1 MGVFDTIK
9 FWRKEE
15 EFPAEEHLPGLDEKP
30 IIPEDSESDL
40 PPHLNQSWG
49 TTPGPGRSLQQ
60 VSSRDLELLN
70 SKLDAIKAVLS
81 SIEQRVMNI
90 ERATQAQSPT
100 TPPQR
105 RMPW

>member
-9 FWRKEE
+9 FWEKKE

-30 IIPEDSESDL
+30 VIPEEAESDL
-40 PPHLNQSWG
+40 PSHLTESWASASA
-49 TTPGPGRSLQQ
+49 PVRSLQQ
-60 VSSRDLELLN
+60 VGSRDLELLN

-90 ERATQAQSPT
+90 ERATQSQSPT
-100 TPPQR
+100 SPPQR
-105 RMPW
+105 KMPW